1 MENKSLILELN
12 EIKENLKYDTAG
24 LLNEEKDLK
33 EAYKL
38 NLEWVINLKIE
49 MIERYKKSIIRETL
63 KLTEINKKID
73 LILTNFNQNIT
84 NKTKGLLLKLLTKR
98 VNFENKVYYWYELI
112 DYSIK
117 NNIDIHIPY
126 KTVLNNL
133 NYIWNRDLNK
143 FEVLKC

>member
-133 NYIWNRDLNK
+133 NYIWDRDLNK
-143 FEVLKC
+143 FEGL